1 MVEVE
6 YDRVLRCE
14 EKMVPLEH
22 LVLPSLLN
30 DNVEAKIHNPSTAL
44 LHSLPSLTVLRLL
57 FSTGKDEGDGNV
69 WLWIVSV
76 EG

>member
-1 MVEVE
+1 M
-6 YDRVLRCE
+6 LRCE
-14 EKMVPLEH
+14 EKMVPLEY
-22 LVLPSLLN
+22 LDLTSLLN
-30 DNVEAKIHNPSTAL
+30 DNVEAEIHNPSTAPL
-44 LHSLPSLTVLRLL
+44 LSLPSFTVPRLL